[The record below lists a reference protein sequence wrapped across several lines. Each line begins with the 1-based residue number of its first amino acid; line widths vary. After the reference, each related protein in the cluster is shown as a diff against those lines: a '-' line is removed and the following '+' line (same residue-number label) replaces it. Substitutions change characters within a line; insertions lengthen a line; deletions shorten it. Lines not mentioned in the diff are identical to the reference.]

1 MRKQKQ
7 TRSRFTLACLI
18 VTCLAT
24 SILLSGCWSK
34 NIDTPYY
41 TQDTNYYCGA
51 ASAQMILD
59 SEKIGIYEDQDTLY
73 DDYIHPNNACST
85 GWATDPEGLR
95 YALNQYYPAGYF
107 FVHKPLD
114 ADTGIKKIAY
124 TIDKYGV
131 PPASLINHCG
141 HWVVMRGT
149 ITDVQPT
156 TAIGSFSVYG
166 FFVNDPWYGPT
177 SFGEN
182 QYIDVNTW
190 KDDYFTGCNWCDA
203 SGNWCDASGTRYI
216 SVVDPSPVPPLKLI
230 LPKPAARRDV
240 IISKSEA
247 KEKVA
252 QYLKI
257 FLEYEEFRKNFDV
270 SCDVMQESEINT
282 PILVQRSD
290 KTEDAYYIVSLS
302 QDEMASGAV
311 LIDAYSG
318 QLNELSFVKEPIDYL
333 SKFEVDQA
341 TAMFK
346 RSVLEIKVKPEL
358 LPLLKQETSTRLL
371 LTRERMPQ
379 PLLNQRE
386 KALPLPTEATAKTD
400 ITYRELD
407 ISANDVR
414 VTKME
419 LVWEPGPEAQNPYY
433 PVWKVRGS
441 IGSLKQDRVLGYMDL
456 NGQVVDNKE
465 LMTIKG
471 G

>member
-7 TRSRFTLACLI
+7 TRSRLTLAWLI

-24 SILLSGCWSK
+24 LIILSGCWIK

-41 TQDTNYYCGA
+41 TQDNSYYCGA

-59 SEKIGIYEDQDTLY
+59 SDKIGIYEDQDILY
-73 DDYIHPNNACST
+73 DDYIHPHNACST

-95 YALNQYYPAGYF
+95 YVLNLYYPAGYF
-107 FVHKPLD
+107 YVHKPLD

-131 PPASLINHCG
+131 PPASLIYHCG
-141 HWVVMRGT
+141 HWVVVRGT
-149 ITDVQPT
+149 YTDVQPT
-156 TAIGSFSVYG
+156 KAIGSFAVYG
-166 FFVNDPWYGPT
+166 FFVNDPWYGAT
-177 SFGEN
+177 SLGEN
-182 QYIDVNTW
+182 KYIDVNTW
-190 KDDYFTGCNWCDA
+190 KDDYFTGCSGWCA
-203 SGNWCDASGTRYI
+203 ASGTRYI
-216 SVVDPSPVPPLKLI
+216 SVVDPSPVPPLELI
-230 LPKPAARRDV
+230 LPKSAARRDI
-240 IISKSEA
+240 IISESEA

-257 FLEYEEFRKNFDV
+257 LMEYEEFRKNFDV
-270 SCDVMQESEINT
+270 SSDVLQESAINT

-290 KTEDAYYIVSLS
+290 KKEDAYYIVSLS
-302 QDEMASGAV
+302 QDEMTNGAI

-318 QLNELSFVKEPIDYL
+318 QLKELSFVSEPINYVP
-333 SKFEVDQA
+333 KFEVDKA
-341 TAMFK
+341 TSMFK
-346 RSVLEIKVKPEL
+346 RSVLEIKVESDL
-358 LPLLKQETSTRLL
+358 LPLLKQEPSKQSLL
-371 LTRERMPQ
+371 KQARMPQ

-386 KALPLPTEATAKTD
+386 KALPSPTYETTAKTD

-419 LVWEPGPEAQNPYY
+419 LVWEPGLEAQNPYY
-433 PVWKVRGS
+433 PIWEVKGS

-456 NGQVVDNKE
+456 DGQVFDNKK

>member
-7 TRSRFTLACLI
+7 TRSRFTLAWLI
-18 VTCLAT
+18 VSCLVT
-24 SILLSGCWSK
+24 SIMLSGCWIK
-34 NIDTPYY
+34 NIVTPYY

-59 SEKIGIYEDQDTLY
+59 SDKIGIYEDQDILY
-73 DDYIHPNNACST
+73 DYIHSHNACST

-95 YALNQYYPAGYF
+95 AVLNLYYPAGHF

-131 PPASLINHCG
+131 PPASLIYDCG
-141 HWVVMRGT
+141 HWVVVRGT
-149 ITDVQPT
+149 FTDVQPA
-156 TAIGSFSVYG
+156 TASGSFAVYG
-166 FFVNDPWYGPT
+166 FFVNDPWYGTT
-177 SFGEN
+177 SLGEN
-182 QYIDVNTW
+182 KYIDINTW
-190 KDDYFTGCNWCDA
+190 KDDYFTGCSGWCA
-203 SGNWCDASGTRYI
+203 ASGTRYI
-216 SVVDPSPVPPLKLI
+216 SVVDPSPVPPLELI

-240 IISKSEA
+240 IMSESEA
-247 KEKVA
+247 RKKVA

-257 FLEYEEFRKNFDV
+257 FMEYEEFRKNFDV
-270 SCDVMQESEINT
+270 SCDIMQEFGIST

-290 KTEDAYYIVSLS
+290 KTEEAYYIVSLL
-302 QDEMASGAV
+302 QDEMTNGAV

-318 QLNELSFVKEPIDYL
+318 QLKEFSFVSEPIDYL

-346 RSVLEIKVKPEL
+346 RSVLEIKVEPEL
-358 LPLLKQETSTRLL
+358 LPLLKQETSTRSLL
-371 LTRERMPQ
+371 IQERIPQ

-386 KALPLPTEATAKTD
+386 KALPSPTFEATAKSD

-433 PVWKVRGS
+433 PIWEVTGS
-441 IGSLKQDRVLGYMDL
+441 IGSLKQDRVLGYIDL
-456 NGQVVDNKE
+456 DGQVVDNKE

>member
-7 TRSRFTLACLI
+7 TRSRFTLAWLI
-18 VTCLAT
+18 VTCLVT
-24 SILLSGCWSK
+24 SIMLSGCWIK

-41 TQDTNYYCGA
+41 TQDTSYYCGA

-59 SEKIGIYEDQDTLY
+59 SDKIGIYEDQDILY
-73 DDYIHPNNACST
+73 EDYIHPHNVCS

-95 YALNQYYPAGYF
+95 YVLNQYYPAGYF
-107 FVHKPLD
+107 IVHKPLD
-114 ADTGIKKIAY
+114 ADTGIKKVAY
-124 TIDKYGV
+124 TIDKYDV
-131 PPASLINHCG
+131 PPASLINNCG
-141 HWVVMRGT
+141 HWVVVRGT
-149 ITDVQPT
+149 FTDVQPT
-156 TAIGSFSVYG
+156 TAIGSFAVYG
-166 FFVNDPWYGPT
+166 FFVNDPWYGAT
-177 SFGEN
+177 SLGEN
-182 QYIDVNTW
+182 KYIDVNTW
-190 KDDYFTGCNWCDA
+190 KDDYFTGCSGWCA
-203 SGNWCDASGTRYI
+203 ASGTRYI

-240 IISKSEA
+240 IISESEA
-247 KEKVA
+247 KKKVA

-257 FLEYEEFRKNFDV
+257 FMGYEEFRKNFDV
-270 SCDVMQESEINT
+270 SYDVMQESAINT

-290 KTEDAYYIVSLS
+290 KTKDAYYIVSLL
-302 QDEMASGAV
+302 QDEMTNGAV

-318 QLNELSFVKEPIDYL
+318 QLKELSFVSEPIDYS
-333 SKFEVDQA
+333 SKFKVDQA
-341 TAMFK
+341 TVMFK

-358 LPLLKQETSTRLL
+358 LPLLKQETSTLSL
-371 LTRERMPQ
+371 LTRERILQ
-379 PLLNQRE
+379 PLLKQRE
-386 KALPLPTEATAKTD
+386 KALTSPMKAIAKTD

-414 VTKME
+414 ITNME
-419 LVWEPGPEAQNPYY
+419 LVWEPGLEAQNPYY
-433 PVWKVRGS
+433 PIWKVKGR

>member
-7 TRSRFTLACLI
+7 TGSRFALAWLI
-18 VTCLAT
+18 VTFLAT

-34 NIDTPYY
+34 DIDTPYY
-41 TQDTNYYCGA
+41 TQDTSYYCGA

-59 SEKIGIYEDQDTLY
+59 SEKIGSYVDQDILY
-73 DDYIHPNNACST
+73 NYIHSHNAC
-85 GWATDPEGLR
+85 GWPWATDPEGLR
-95 YALNQYYPAGYF
+95 DVLNLYYPAGHF
-107 FVHKPLD
+107 FVHKPSD

-124 TIDKYGV
+124 TIDRYGV
-131 PPASLINHCG
+131 PPASLIYDCG

-190 KDDYFTGCNWCDA
+190 KDDYFTGCSGWCA
-203 SGNWCDASGTRYI
+203 ASGTRYI
-216 SVVDPSPVPPLKLI
+216 SVVDPSPVPPLELI

-240 IISKSEA
+240 IISELEA
-247 KEKVA
+247 RKKVDE
-252 QYLKI
+252 YLKI

-270 SCDVMQESEINT
+270 SCDLLQESAIDT
-282 PILVQRSD
+282 PVLVQRSD

-302 QDEMASGAV
+302 QDEMANGAV

-318 QLNELSFVKEPIDYL
+318 QLKELSFVSEPIDYL
-333 SKFEVDQA
+333 SKFDIDEA
-341 TAMFK
+341 TAMSEGIVWETK
-346 RSVLEIKVKPEL
+346 MKPEL
-358 LPLLKQETSTRLL
+358 LPASKR
-371 LTRERMPQ
+371 
-379 PLLNQRE
+379 
-386 KALPLPTEATAKTD
+386 K
-400 ITYRELD
+400 LD

-419 LVWEPGPEAQNPYY
+419 LVWEPGLEDRNPYY
-433 PVWKVRGS
+433 PIWKVRGNV
-441 IGSLKQDRVLGYMDL
+441 GSLKADRVLGYMDL
-456 NGQVVDNKE
+456 DGQVIDNKE
-465 LMTIKG
+465 LRTIKG